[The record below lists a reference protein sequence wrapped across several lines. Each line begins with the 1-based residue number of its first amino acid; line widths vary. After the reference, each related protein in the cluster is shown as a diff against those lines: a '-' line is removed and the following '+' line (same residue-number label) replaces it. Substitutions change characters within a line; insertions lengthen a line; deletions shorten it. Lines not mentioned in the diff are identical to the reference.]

1 MKRMLEHLINVT
13 QKEEMELMFG
23 KGCKIVIESITYST
37 NAKSYVIHSK
47 VFATEIDDSVDVFP
61 TGLNMLIDE
70 GWKYTGINNDITKVS
85 TLDVL

>member
-1 MKRMLEHLINVT
+1 MRKMLEHLINVT
-13 QKEEMELMFG
+13 QKDKMELMFG
-23 KGCKIVIESITYST
+23 KGSKIVIESISYST

-70 GWKYTGINNDITKVS
+70 GWKYSGINNDITKVN

>member
-1 MKRMLEHLINVT
+1 MRKMLEHLINVT
-13 QKEEMELMFG
+13 QKDEMELMFG
-23 KGCKIVIESITYST
+23 KGSKIVIESISYST

-47 VFATEIDDSVDVFP
+47 VFATEIDVSVDVFP

-70 GWKYTGINNDITKVS
+70 GWKYSGINNDITKVN

>member
-1 MKRMLEHLINVT
+1 MRKMLEHLINVT
-13 QKEEMELMFG
+13 QKDEMELMFG
-23 KGCKIVIESITYST
+23 KGSKIVIESISYST

-70 GWKYTGINNDITKVS
+70 GWKYSGINNDITKVNI
-85 TLDVL
+85 LDVL

>member
-1 MKRMLEHLINVT
+1 MKRMLEHLINVI

-23 KGCKIVIESITYST
+23 KGSKIVVESISYST
-37 NAKSYVIHSK
+37 NAKSYVVHSK
-47 VFATEIDDSVDVFP
+47 VFATEVNDSVDIFP

-70 GWKYTGINNDITKVS
+70 GWKYTGVSNDVTKIN

>member
-1 MKRMLEHLINVT
+1 MKKMLEHLINII
-13 QKEEMELMFG
+13 QKDEMELMFG
-23 KGCKIVIESITYST
+23 KGSNIVIESISYST

-70 GWKYTGINNDITKVS
+70 GWKYSGINNDITKVNI
-85 TLDVL
+85 LDVL